1 MEKKTNDDHAFVKWY
16 VQHSKKLSSAS
27 LVQWVIVA
35 VAVFLLVF
43 FYDVD
48 SYEAS
53 LLEHVIQW
61 SANITVAS
69 VGGYMLNS
77 AVEKACRQKLKTIV
91 SSAGEETS
99 DTYDTEDEIAGYG

>member
-1 MEKKTNDDHAFVKWY
+1 MKEKDEHGFIKWY

-27 LVQWVIVA
+27 LLQWFVVA
-35 VAVFLLVF
+35 VAAFLLVF

-61 SANITVAS
+61 SATITVAS

-77 AVEKACRQKLKTIV
+77 AVEKACRQKLKTV
-91 SSAGEETS
+91 VGVVN
-99 DTYDTEDEIAGYG
+99 DEDEEDEEEDTSGCG

>member
-1 MEKKTNDDHAFVKWY
+1 MALKEKDDHAFVKWY

-27 LVQWVIVA
+27 LIQWFVVA
-35 VAVFLLVF
+35 LAAFLLVF

-61 SANITVAS
+61 SATITVAS

-77 AVEKACRQKLKTIV
+77 AVEKACRQKLNTVVGTIN
-91 SSAGEETS
+91 
-99 DTYDTEDEIAGYG
+99 DTDDDEDDDSGCG

>member
-43 FYDVD
+43 FY
-48 SYEAS
+48 EAS

-61 SANITVAS
+61 SATITVAS

-77 AVEKACRQKLKTIV
+77 AVEKACRKKLKTIV

>member
-1 MEKKTNDDHAFVKWY
+1 MEKKTTDDHAFVKWY

-27 LVQWVIVA
+27 LIQWVLV
-35 VAVFLLVF
+35 VVSVFLLIF
-43 FYDVD
+43 FYDVS

-53 LLEHVIQW
+53 LLERIIQW
-61 SANITVAS
+61 SATITVAS

-91 SSAGEETS
+91 ENAGEET
-99 DTYDTEDEIAGYG
+99 DTEDDITGYG

>member
-61 SANITVAS
+61 SATITVCGKS
-69 VGGYMLNS
+69 LPTETKNN
-77 AVEKACRQKLKTIV
+77 RQLCWR
-91 SSAGEETS
+91 GNE
-99 DTYDTEDEIAGYG
+99 

>member
-1 MEKKTNDDHAFVKWY
+1 MKEKDEHGFIKWY

-27 LVQWVIVA
+27 LLQWFVVA
-35 VAVFLLVF
+35 VAAFLLVF

-61 SANITVAS
+61 SATITVAS

-77 AVEKACRQKLKTIV
+77 AVEKACRQKLKTV
-91 SSAGEETS
+91 VGTVNDADE
-99 DTYDTEDEIAGYG
+99 EDEEEDTSGCG